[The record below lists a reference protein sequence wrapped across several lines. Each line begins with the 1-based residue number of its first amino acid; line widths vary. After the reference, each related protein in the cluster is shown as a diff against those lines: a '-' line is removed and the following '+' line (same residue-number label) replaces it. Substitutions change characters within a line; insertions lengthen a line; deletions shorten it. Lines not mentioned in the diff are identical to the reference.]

1 MYLPKP
7 LDDRIT
13 IPHLRKMKQEG
24 EKFACLTAYDYSFA
38 GLVEDCGVEVVLVGD
53 SLGMVIQGH
62 ETTIPVTLS
71 DICYHGKAVAAGLRN
86 AMLML
91 DMPFGS
97 LNSPQQA
104 LDNASELIKKTEAQV
119 VKLEGWK
126 SQLEIVEVLAHFGIA
141 SCAHLGLQ
149 PQMVN

>member
-1 MYLPKP
+1 MYIPRP
-7 LDDRIT
+7 LEDKVT
-13 IPHLRKMKQEG
+13 IPQLKKLKQQG

-38 GLVEDCGVEVVLVGD
+38 TVMEDCGVEVVLVGD

-62 ETTIPVTLS
+62 DTTIPVTLE
-71 DICYHGKAVAAGLRN
+71 DIGYHGKAVAAGLNN

-104 LDNASELIKKTEAQV
+104 LDNAS
-119 VKLEGWK
+119 
-126 SQLEIVEVLAHFGIA
+126 QLLKQTFV
-141 SCAHLGLQ
+141 SCW
-149 PQMVN
+149 